1 MVFKNKLTPLRK
13 GGRIDKFEGKGSQM
27 AAMPDR
33 RQIKGLATGG
43 GGLNNYT
50 KAAPTLPA
58 GNASSPYGTY
68 DLE

>member
-13 GGRIDKFEGKGSQM
+13 GGAIDKREGKGSQM

-33 RQIKGLATGG
+33 RQIKQLGKGG
-43 GGLNNYT
+43 GINDYAKASPTMSLPGLS
-50 KAAPTLPA
+50 APF
-58 GNASSPYGTY
+58 GTS